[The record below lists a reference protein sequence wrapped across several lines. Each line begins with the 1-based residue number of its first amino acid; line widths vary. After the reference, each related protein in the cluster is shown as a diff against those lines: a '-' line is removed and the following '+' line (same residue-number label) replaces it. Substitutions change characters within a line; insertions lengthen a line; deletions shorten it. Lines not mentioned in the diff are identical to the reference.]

1 MPTMWYT
8 VCLLCG
14 IRCAYYVVYN
24 VPNMWYTVCL
34 LCGIRCAYYVVYGV
48 HVLSSGYLS
57 AVGRLFHR
65 NARQCSFKQMV
76 LANASDVVCS

>member
-1 MPTMWYT
+1 MNDCKGIVRQGCGITIQCAVWHKVWYT
-8 VCLLCG
+8 L
-14 IRCAYYVVYN
+14 
-24 VPNMWYTVCL
+24 CL

-48 HVLSSGYLS
+48 HVLSGGYLS

-65 NARQCSFKQMV
+65 NASQCSFQQRV